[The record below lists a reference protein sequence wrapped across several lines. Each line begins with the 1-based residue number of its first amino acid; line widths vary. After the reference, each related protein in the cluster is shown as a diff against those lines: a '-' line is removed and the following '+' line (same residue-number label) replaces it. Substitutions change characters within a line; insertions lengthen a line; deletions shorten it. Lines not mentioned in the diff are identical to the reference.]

1 MSQILT
7 TGKCGEM
14 KLVLA
19 LEIHFRLFSMK
30 FHTNVSNLILNKSWC
45 PNVFNQSFFPDVAYL

>member
-30 FHTNVSNLILNKSWC
+30 FHNKCFQFDS
-45 PNVFNQSFFPDVAYL
+45 Q